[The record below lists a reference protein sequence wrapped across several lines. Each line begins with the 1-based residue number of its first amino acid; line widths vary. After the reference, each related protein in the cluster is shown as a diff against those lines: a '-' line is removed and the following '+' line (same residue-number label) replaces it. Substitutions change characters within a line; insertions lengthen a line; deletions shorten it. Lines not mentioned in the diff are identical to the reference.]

1 METMD
6 LRKVA
11 FQKNRLTLK
20 QEKLRKEAKNEMSTR
35 KTEEANIVLIVQVE
49 WLRRQ
54 GPIARFGITLCVYL
68 GFQYAMDE

>member
-1 METMD
+1 
-6 LRKVA
+6 
-11 FQKNRLTLK
+11 
-20 QEKLRKEAKNEMSTR
+20 MSTR